1 MFNPV
6 GSLSLFAAEKGSL
19 EEIRRPPFSHKQVLW
34 RLSAL
39 AWAMSWFLP
48 LEIAPLGA
56 GGPGAPADQ
65 PASDVEASEE
75 QAAEE
80 QASDSASARLKFN

>member
-1 MFNPV
+1 MDERLSTLSTLFTLRLFTQLFNPV
-6 GSLSLFAAEKGSL
+6 GSLSLSAAEKGSL

-39 AWAMSWFLP
+39 ARAMNFFGP

-65 PASDVEASEE
+65 PASDA
-75 QAAEE
+75 
-80 QASDSASARLKFN
+80 